1 MKKFF
6 ILLTTLALGL
16 SFATRSYAVSEAAV
30 LSLLISPGARA
41 AGMGEAFVAVADDAT
56 ATYWNPAGLAFQTG
70 HEITLMHSN
79 WLPSLVS
86 DMFYDFLA
94 YRQNVDAIGGVVGGS
109 ITYFNM
115 GEQTQTDE
123 TGPTPIG
130 TFSSWEMAVAL
141 SYATKLNPNLG
152 LGVNARYI
160 HSALAPIGAGAEKG
174 KGVGSSFAADIGLL
188 YNASFLKGLSMGF
201 NLSNMG
207 PKITYIDADQADP
220 LPTNLKMGVSYK
232 VLDSEYNK
240 LRIAIDTN
248 KLLVYKYWKNT
259 ATGKSIDHEA
269 YRKLSS
275 DDKNQYESKTD
286 PFYKAIFTSWTDGS
300 LSDQANRM
308 ISSIGAEYV
317 YNNMIFLRAGYYYD
331 DEGSVKYPA
340 FGAGLQY
347 YKYRFDFAYVAAE
360 QGSPLSDTMRFSLT
374 AGF

>member
-123 TGPTPIG
+123 TGPPTIRVG
-130 TFSSWEMAVAL
+130 TRRRWRARTLVAAYL
-141 SYATKLNPNLG
+141 QYASLG
-152 LGVNARYI
+152 PPP
-160 HSALAPIGAGAEKG
+160 SALH
-174 KGVGSSFAADIGLL
+174 L
-188 YNASFLKGLSMGF
+188 
-201 NLSNMG
+201 
-207 PKITYIDADQADP
+207 DP
-220 LPTNLKMGVSYK
+220 LERPG
-232 VLDSEYNK
+232 
-240 LRIAIDTN
+240 R
-248 KLLVYKYWKNT
+248 
-259 ATGKSIDHEA
+259 
-269 YRKLSS
+269 R
-275 DDKNQYESKTD
+275 
-286 PFYKAIFTSWTDGS
+286 
-300 LSDQANRM
+300 
-308 ISSIGAEYV
+308 
-317 YNNMIFLRAGYYYD
+317 
-331 DEGSVKYPA
+331 
-340 FGAGLQY
+340 
-347 YKYRFDFAYVAAE
+347 
-360 QGSPLSDTMRFSLT
+360 
-374 AGF
+374 